1 MSIISLAHL
10 DVNIDRQTDET
21 YETERLIRKCCSTG
35 GFSWISG
42 ANSRI
47 QQKSITECFSGAL
60 GNKIAGHKKKK
71 RNKTKSVAL
80 TSNVI
85 RKQKSHSV
93 QQQQQPKKKK
103 INTASSLQ
111 RQCGFFFLVEIGLG
125 RGLCFAGCLNRYYV
139 YAAYEV
145 SQAFLSVCCRRWR

>member
-1 MSIISLAHL
+1 MSIISLVHL
-10 DVNIDRQTDET
+10 DVNIDRQTD
-21 YETERLIRKCCSTG
+21 ETERLIRKCCSTG

-60 GNKIAGHKKKK
+60 GNKIAGHKKKREIK
-71 RNKTKSVAL
+71 QNLLLLRQTLSENRNHTRYNNS
-80 TSNVI
+80 SS
-85 RKQKSHSV
+85 Q
-93 QQQQQPKKKK
+93 KKK